1 MKEPWDLHEINTLI
15 IALFIRFFYFCHRDW
30 QKCLRPIFV
39 ENIVRSVML
48 HSCS

>member
-1 MKEPWDLHEINTLI
+1 MNFLAYTIYI
-15 IALFIRFFYFCHRDW
+15 SYFCEVVLLN
-30 QKCLRPIFV
+30 CIYFTY